1 MAAST
6 RASFTP
12 QRLTLAAGQ
21 SATARL
27 TLQNLL
33 DEPRSYLVEMTGE
46 AAGWARLDQD
56 QVSLF
61 PGDESTVRLTVTAP
75 VDIPAGVTS
84 LAAVAKDA
92 RTDGVA
98 ARAELVVE
106 VTAPVTARP
115 PVPPVPPEPSPTV
128 PGEPIPTLPGGAP
141 VGVEPGR
148 PPEVPTTPTLP
159 PAGSGPPTT
168 PPTSPTPPGRT
179 GFTAVR
185 LTLAPVPGPDPSAP
199 PREWLLT
206 LENIGQRLDAFGF
219 RITGLTRE
227 WYAVAPREV
236 RLHPDPGVTAQAR
249 LSITPPPD
257 APAGERPFTV
267 TAYSLSDENAADT
280 RPLTLVIPPRGN
292 ASLSV
297 VTSPKE
303 AQGQA
308 EFELAVTSRPD
319 SNIHQDIT
327 LTAQDPSGGCEVR
340 LEPDH
345 VRLLARQAARVQ
357 LIVVPPRRLNQGE
370 RKQFEIEV
378 TATASTGQAP
388 APLKL
393 PFVQVGTPPPIVRL
407 PTAEKAD
414 RLKADYTVEVTNP
427 AEVEVGYQFRVT
439 AQEAGCAY
447 VFDPPTLRVP
457 AKTTRST
464 KLTVQAQTFLEGGDK
479 TYRFA
484 VEALFEG
491 EAAPAASAPGVFRQ
505 TYLDPVLLKLIPD
518 KPIETR
524 GKGRFVV
531 RAVNQ
536 LNTPVTVT
544 LEPVDEQAALDFK
557 PSEQTISLRPGEE
570 LDTKF
575 TARCKDGLDTGRRN
589 HDYTVRGA
597 VTGRGTPATVKG
609 RIVQRP
615 PWIKPQTILGLLA
628 RLVFPLLV
636 LLLVWLGLHVVN
648 ELGVADRVTP
658 LGRVAR
664 LITGIDPVARVIGW
678 QSPLYGWNRMFD
690 PNWQLQRL
698 AYQIADLVV
707 RVLPILQR

>member
-12 QRLTLAAGQ
+12 QRLTLGAGQ

-27 TLQNLL
+27 ILQNLS
-33 DEPRSYLVEMTGE
+33 DEPRSYLVEMTGA

-75 VDIPAGVTS
+75 VDIPSGVTG

-92 RTDGVA
+92 RTEGVA
-98 ARAELVVE
+98 ARAELAVE
-106 VTAPVTARP
+106 VTAPVAAP
-115 PVPPVPPEPSPTV
+115 PSPPEAPS
-128 PGEPIPTLPGGAP
+128 GESP

-148 PPEVPTTPTLP
+148 PPETPTAP
-159 PAGSGPPTT
+159 PRPPSGSGQPTT
-168 PPTSPTPPGRT
+168 PPIPAPPPGRS

-185 LTLAPVPGPDPSAP
+185 LTIAPVPGPDPGAP

-227 WYAVAPREV
+227 WYTVAPREV
-236 RLHPDPGVTAQAR
+236 RLHPGQVAPDPAR
-249 LSITPPPD
+249 LTITPPPD

-267 TAYSLSDENAADT
+267 TAYSLSDDNAADT
-280 RPLTLVIPPRGN
+280 RPLTLVLPPRGN

-297 VTSPKE
+297 VSGPKE
-303 AQGQA
+303 TQGQA
-308 EFELAVTSRPD
+308 QFELALTSRPD
-319 SNIHQDIT
+319 SNIPQDIS
-327 LTAQDPSGGCEVR
+327 LTAQDSSGGCQVR

-345 VRLLARQAARVQ
+345 VRLLARQASRVR
-357 LIVVPPRRLNQGE
+357 LIIVPLRRLNQGE
-370 RKQFEIEV
+370 RKTFEIEV
-378 TATASTGQAP
+378 AVTASAGQAP

-407 PTAEKAD
+407 PIAEQAD

-457 AKTTRST
+457 AKTTRTT

-491 EAAPAASAPGVFRQ
+491 EAAPAGSAPGVFRQ

-518 KPIETR
+518 KPLETR

-536 LNTPVTVT
+536 LTTPVTVT

-557 PSEQTISLRPGEE
+557 PGEQTVNLRPGEE

-575 TARCKDGLDTGRRN
+575 TARCKDGLDAGRRN
-589 HDYTVRGA
+589 HDYTVRGY
-597 VTGRGTPATVKG
+597 VTGRGTPAAVKG

-615 PWIKPQTILGLLA
+615 PLIKWRTILGLLA

-636 LLLVWLGLHVVN
+636 ILFLWLGLHIVN

-664 LITGIDPVARVIGW
+664 LITGLDPVAKVIGW
-678 QSPLYGWNRMFD
+678 QSPFYGWNRMFD
-690 PNWQLQRL
+690 PNWQFQRL
-698 AYQIADLVV
+698 AYQLADLVV